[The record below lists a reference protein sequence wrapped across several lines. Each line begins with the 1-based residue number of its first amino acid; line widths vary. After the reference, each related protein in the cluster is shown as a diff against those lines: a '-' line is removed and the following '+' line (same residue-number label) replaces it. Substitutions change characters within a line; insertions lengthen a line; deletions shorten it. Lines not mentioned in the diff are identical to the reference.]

1 MEWTRS
7 ETIALALPACTQC
20 SGSGLRLDRWSQCQ
34 PCNCVLRSIFRACY
48 ARFQQCSVEKGLSQT
63 RLEYSPRANRKITW
77 GRKDEEFCAD
87 FYLLSK
93 RTLNP
98 MEFKI
103 FKFHFLLGAD
113 WNLCSRRL
121 NIDRGNF
128 FHMVYRIQEKLGK
141 AFRETQPY
149 SLFPLDE
156 YFQGRTYNDAAPSRS
171 QDAPR
176 LRPGSLNRR
185 LSVPLLKAA

>member
-1 MEWTRS
+1 
-7 ETIALALPACTQC
+7 
-20 SGSGLRLDRWSQCQ
+20 
-34 PCNCVLRSIFRACY
+34 
-48 ARFQQCSVEKGLSQT
+48 LSQT